1 MQRSRVQESIQMT
14 MQRFLHGLRLPI
26 KNIVR
31 HHTYNDMNQLLH
43 NAMEAEAQLA
53 EEAQQKS
60 CFSPASRYT
69 ARAPSSPAPVP
80 LEGTPTHPS
89 SSTRPATSGAQ
100 SRRPAMSVFWIPGY
114 PGPPAPGP
122 LQRPSFGPG
131 CDHNRS
137 FWRRPSWGGA
147 S

>member
-1 MQRSRVQESIQMT
+1 MT
-14 MQRFLHGLRLPI
+14 MQRFLHRLRLPI

-31 HHTYNDMNQLLH
+31 HHTYNDINQLLH
-43 NAMEAEAQLA
+43 HAMEAKAQLA

-60 CFSPASRYT
+60 RFSPASQYT

-100 SRRPAMSVFWIPGY
+100 SRHPTTTPAASSGLSASVTRHSEKLCRTYGVDVDPFGSTDSGY
-114 PGPPAPGP
+114 
-122 LQRPSFGPG
+122 
-131 CDHNRS
+131 
-137 FWRRPSWGGA
+137 
-147 S
+147 